1 MDYYAILMWEG
12 SSSYPISITSP
23 INLTIYLI
31 EYKIILLP
39 HFNYFF
45 LLDLPLFLFFFI
57 IVVISGTA

>member
-1 MDYYAILMWEG
+1 MDYYA
-12 SSSYPISITSP
+12 ISITSP

-39 HFNYFF
+39 QFNYFF